1 MNSLEST
8 ISNYSTAVFLGP
20 SLPIEVARR
29 ILPADY
35 YPPAQMGDLY
45 HILGAG
51 YKQILIIDGVFHGA
65 PSIWHREI
73 LEAMRA
79 GIVVYGACSMGALR
93 AAELEPFGM
102 IGLGKIFGYYKSG
115 LIEGDD
121 EVALVHGDKESG
133 YLPMTV
139 PLINVRETLDCM
151 RMERLINANEASF
164 LLKNIRSICYL
175 ERTSQAIKNKLNHCK
190 FIEGKKDLILDF
202 FHERL
207 INLKSLDAVQALKIL
222 VSDKSSSPSNE
233 ASWPIPARDDYY
245 ACSRVFFRRLSF
257 PCGQQ
262 SKVEDLIKS
271 ICKDHESI
279 RDEWHRINARIFT
292 LLWAES
298 IENPPIEKFIEEY
311 KNKHSGTLG
320 IKQIEQ
326 WLKVNSMTKSEYN
339 AALSQAGLLTWIH
352 SICPSEVG
360 IDFDLHKQFF
370 KGFVEWREKTK
381 NPLSEAGKQV
391 MIQRLAQTCFHWQW
405 AKQRGIRHHQ
415 SIEES
420 INRWENRFRIKNR
433 SQWLATAGIS
443 NAHYL
448 QLQNERMTSEFL
460 IKKGPQYFGVNRY
473 CIEEELLVEL
483 QMSGRLLQFSTIERN
498 KNEFSK

>member
-1 MNSLEST
+1 MEST
-8 ISNYSTAVFLGP
+8 ISNYATAVFLGP

-35 YPPAQMGDLY
+35 YPPAQMGDVY

-51 YKQILIIDGVFHGA
+51 LKQILIIDGVFHGA

-73 LEAMRA
+73 LEALRA
-79 GIVVYGACSMGALR
+79 GIIVYGACSMGALR

-102 IGLGKIFGYYKSG
+102 IGLGKIFGWYKSG

-121 EVALVHGDKESG
+121 EVALVHGDKESD

-139 PLINVRETLDCM
+139 PLVNVRETLGRM
-151 RMERLINANEASF
+151 RMERLINANEASL

-175 ERTSQAIKNKLNHCK
+175 ERTSQAIKNKLNECK
-190 FIEGKKDLILDF
+190 FIEGKKDLIFNF

-207 INLKSLDAVQALKIL
+207 VNLKSLDAVQALKIL
-222 VSDKSSSPSNE
+222 ASDKFSSHSNE

-245 ACSRVFFRRLSF
+245 ACTRVFFRRLSS
-257 PCGQQ
+257 PSGQQ
-262 SKVEDLIKS
+262 SKVEDLIKF
-271 ICKDHESI
+271 ICKDPESI
-279 RDEWHRINARIFT
+279 GHEWHRINTRIFT

-298 IENPPIEKFIEEY
+298 LENPPIEKFIKEY
-311 KNKHSGTLG
+311 KKKHSETLG
-320 IKQIEQ
+320 IKEIDQ
-326 WLKVNSMTKSEYN
+326 WLKVNNMTKAEYIT
-339 AALSQAGLLTWIH
+339 ALSQAGLLIWIH

-360 IDFDLHKQFF
+360 IDFDSHKQFF
-370 KGFVEWREKTK
+370 KGFVEWRKKIK
-381 NPLSEAGKQV
+381 NPLSEAGGQV

-405 AKQRGIRHHQ
+405 AKQRGIRHNQ

-420 INRWENRFRIKNR
+420 INRWENKFLIKNR
-433 SQWLATAGIS
+433 SQWLATVGIS
-443 NAHYL
+443 NAQYL

-460 IKKGPQYFGVNRY
+460 IEKGPHYFGVNRY

-483 QMSGRLLQFSTIERN
+483 QMSGRLLQFPTIERN